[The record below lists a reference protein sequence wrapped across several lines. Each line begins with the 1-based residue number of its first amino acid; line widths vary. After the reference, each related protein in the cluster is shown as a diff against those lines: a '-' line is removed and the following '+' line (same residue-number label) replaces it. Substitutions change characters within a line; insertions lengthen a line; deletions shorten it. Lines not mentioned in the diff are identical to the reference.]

1 MLATVN
7 ELPSYDAGDQGFLA
21 SFFGREVGPWH
32 ELPRRYALNY
42 QNMMADELDSAL
54 TWHAMHGTSDGA
66 FRQQCDLVPLC
77 LKSAPASWC
86 NGRNLGYHPRTCPPT
101 AWWRRHAAARR
112 PRYTSTRYK

>member
-54 TWHAMHGTSDGA
+54 TWHAMHGTSGGA

-86 NGRNLGYHPRTCPPT
+86 NGRNLGYPRTCHRVVAPARSPPT
-101 AWWRRHAAARR
+101 TLHI
-112 PRYTSTRYK
+112 

>member
-54 TWHAMHGTSDGA
+54 TWHAMHGTSGGA
-66 FRQQCDLVPLC
+66 FRQQCNLVPLC

-86 NGRNLGYHPRTCPPT
+86 NGRNLGYPRTCPPYRVV
-101 AWWRRHAAARR
+101 APARS
-112 PRYTSTRYK
+112 PPTSVSPAVGHM